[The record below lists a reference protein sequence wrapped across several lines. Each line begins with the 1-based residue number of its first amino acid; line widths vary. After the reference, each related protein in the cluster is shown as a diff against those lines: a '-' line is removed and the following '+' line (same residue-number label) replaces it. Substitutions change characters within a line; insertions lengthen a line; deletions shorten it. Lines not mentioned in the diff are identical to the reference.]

1 MKFGRNL
8 ETSRKKVYF
17 SSAVLVIILLV
28 SGFVCLSFGTVNF
41 PLSEI
46 IKAVISADQSD
57 PTIRNIILDLRLPRI
72 LTAMF
77 VGAGLSISGA
87 AFQALLRNPLA
98 EPYILGISSGGA
110 FGAILSLAIGVGF
123 LGTQSFA
130 FAGALITFIL
140 VFYFGKRFGEIDPT
154 TIILAGVMIGAF
166 FSALILLMISF
177 IDQSLRSALYWLI
190 GNLSFANYQSVLTIF
205 PILII
210 CAIVLISFSQSYNLI
225 SINEENAKQF
235 GINTKLVK
243 NLTYL
248 FASLLIGIIVS
259 FVGII
264 GFVGL
269 LIPHVCRMIFG
280 NDNKIVLP
288 TSFLLGAIFLVW
300 ADLLSRVLI
309 PPTEIPIG
317 AITAV
322 LGAPM
327 FIVILRQKKY
337 EF

>member
-1 MKFGRNL
+1 M
-8 ETSRKKVYF
+8 
-17 SSAVLVIILLV
+17 I
-28 SGFVCLSFGTVNF
+28 SGFICLSFGTVSF
-41 PLSEI
+41 PLTEI
-46 IKAVISADQSD
+46 FSAMFSPNDAKSVIV
-57 PTIRNIILDLRLPRI
+57 NIIWDIRVPRI

-110 FGAILSLAIGVGF
+110 FGAILSMAIGIGF
-123 LGTQSFA
+123 IGMQSFA

-140 VFYFGKRFGEIDPT
+140 VFYLGKRLGEIDPT

-190 GNLSFANYQSVLTIF
+190 GNLSLANYQSVYTIF

-210 CAIVLISFSQSYNLI
+210 SAFVLLTFGQSYNLI

-235 GINTKLVK
+235 GINTKRVK
-243 NLTYL
+243 NLTYF

-269 LIPHVCRMIFG
+269 LIPHICRMIFG

-288 TSFLLGAIFLVW
+288 TSLLLGAIFLVW

-327 FIVILRQKKY
+327 FIIILRKKKY

>member
-1 MKFGRNL
+1 MKSGKNL
-8 ETSRKKVYF
+8 ETSLKKVLI
-17 SSAVLVIILLV
+17 SAAILFTILLI

-41 PLSEI
+41 PLSKIFAAIFSSGETDSSI
-46 IKAVISADQSD
+46 V
-57 PTIRNIILDLRLPRI
+57 NIICDIRLPRV
-72 LTAMF
+72 LTAMM
-77 VGAGLSISGA
+77 VGAGLSVSGA

-110 FGAILSLAIGVGF
+110 FGAILSLVIGVGF
-123 LGTQSFA
+123 IGTQSFA
-130 FAGALITFIL
+130 FVGALVTFLL
-140 VFYFGKRFGEIDPT
+140 VYSFGRRFGQIDPT

-210 CAIVLISFSQSYNLI
+210 SSLVLISFSQSYNLI

-269 LIPHVCRMIFG
+269 LIPHICRMFFG

-288 TSFLLGAIFLVW
+288 TSILGGAIFLVW
-300 ADLLSRVLI
+300 ADLISRILI
-309 PPTEIPIG
+309 PPAEIPIG

-327 FIVILRQKKY
+327 FIIILKQKKY